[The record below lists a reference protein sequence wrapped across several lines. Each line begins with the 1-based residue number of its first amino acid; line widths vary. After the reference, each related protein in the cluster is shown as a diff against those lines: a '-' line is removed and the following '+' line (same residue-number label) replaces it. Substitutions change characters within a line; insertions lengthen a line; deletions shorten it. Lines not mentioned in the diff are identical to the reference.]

1 MATECLSE
9 YLEKDINSD
18 EVKAV
23 QEIKQK
29 VQDKYRYLS
38 LIVFLKIFQW
48 NQNSNER
55 WFSGQTKNNSKMFFS
70 VFSQENGSNEV
81 LFQESLRLLAYLL
94 KENSTNIFLTNFRLL
109 PCNAAISDSSFP
121 NKFEKSNFW
130 QSVSKKVAYLHCY
143 YMKTVLLELIALL

>member
-38 LIVFLKIFQW
+38 L
-48 NQNSNER
+48 NER
-55 WFSGQTKNNSKMFFS
+55 WFSGQTKNSSKMFFS

-81 LFQESLRLLAYLL
+81 LF
-94 KENSTNIFLTNFRLL
+94 
-109 PCNAAISDSSFP
+109 
-121 NKFEKSNFW
+121 
-130 QSVSKKVAYLHCY
+130 
-143 YMKTVLLELIALL
+143 